1 MVILMPIFSLP
12 SFLTVRKYF
21 EGLQLDDKIMNLQI
35 GSEVITVTMFVCI
48 NMIGIICQL
57 VIRLPHNDYVLWIAT
72 TLLIILVTQCYS
84 GVISLPLACIAYLRS
99 NLISQIENEKVSKED
114 ILSSISLIRRSSNS
128 LAIPLFTSFLSVQI
142 LIIFCLYA
150 TIHTPAN
157 FYCIMYSVAMSLVM
171 LVSMGKLEECYEL
184 IEDLANKAREDA
196 CEEVTTN
203 LNTESGSTAVHGKIL
218 LVTNIAINL

>member
-21 EGLQLDDKIMNLQI
+21 EGLQLDDKIMDLQI
-35 GSEVITVTMFVCI
+35 GSEVITIIVFVCF

-57 VIRLPHNDYVLWIAT
+57 VIRLPHNDPVLWIAT
-72 TLLIILVTQCYS
+72 SLLIILVTQCYS

-99 NLISQIENEKVSKED
+99 NLMSQIGNEKVSKED
-114 ILSSISLIRRSSNS
+114 ILSAISLIRRTSSS
-128 LAIPLFTSFLSVQI
+128 LEIPLFTSFISVQV
-142 LIIFCLYA
+142 LIIFCLYS

-203 LNTESGSTAVHGKIL
+203 LNTKSYVKQLIL
-218 LVTNIAINL
+218 SLI